1 MLQCPTCGRRYAAG
15 VGTCPEDGTPLQADV
30 TIADYIPTD
39 PLVGRVLDDKYR
51 LDERLGEGGMGT
63 VYRATHLLIDRP
75 VAIKVL
81 NMRFVEEEAARARF
95 RREARAAGRLRHQN
109 AVAVTDFGQTA
120 DGLVYIVMELL
131 EGRSL
136 REVLMLEAPLDVAR
150 AVSLML
156 QTAGAVAAAHEAG
169 IIHRDLKPGNIFIV
183 QRRNSPPVVKVL
195 DFGIAKLAAE
205 RAEDAETN
213 TLTQTGVMIGTPRY
227 MSPEQCDGAHL
238 TPASDVYSLGI
249 ILYEMLTGTTPFTGT
264 SPLAVAVQHSS
275 KPPPPP
281 RELRPTIPK
290 ALEALILRAL
300 AKRPEERPAD
310 AGEFRRELY
319 EVAQQLGLEHAAG
332 ASAPTFDVLREA
344 GTETP
349 SGRLVLSLERL
360 REQRAAAMRPRE
372 TTLLA
377 DTSGRAPA
385 DTDAIASAQTDSN
398 GVRPRAFTRLRIF
411 IKQQQKQ
418 HQIRRI
424 SPLVLAGAF
433 VLLMLLVG
441 VAAFIQPGFM
451 REPESMQATDGAP
464 PPVVTPTPEATPTP
478 TPTPNENENK
488 RHEERR
494 PARRS
499 SRPKKDSTVGTMM
512 KKLKKIFKNPF

>member
-1 MLQCPTCGRRYAAG
+1 MLECPTCGRRYAAG
-15 VGTCPEDGTPLQADV
+15 MGTCPEDGTPLQADV
-30 TIADYIPTD
+30 TVADYIPVD

-51 LDERLGEGGMGT
+51 LDARLGEGGMGT

-81 NMRFVEEEAARARF
+81 NMRFVEDEAAQARF

-109 AVAVTDFGQTA
+109 AVAVTDFGQTT

-156 QTAGAVAAAHEAG
+156 QTAAAVAAAHEAG

-183 QRRNSPPVVKVL
+183 QRRHAPPVVKVL

-205 RAEDAETN
+205 RAEDAELN

-238 TPASDVYSLGI
+238 TPAADVYSLGI

-275 KPPPPP
+275 KAPTPP
-281 RELRPTIPK
+281 RELRPVIPE
-290 ALEALILRAL
+290 ALEAIVLRAL
-300 AKRPEERPAD
+300 AKRPEARPAD

-319 EVAQQLGLEHAAG
+319 ATAQQLGLEHAAG
-332 ASAPTFDVLREA
+332 ANAPTLDVLREA

-360 REQRAAAMRPRE
+360 REQRAAAARPRE
-372 TTLLA
+372 TTLLT
-377 DTSGRAPA
+377 DTSGNAHA
-385 DTDAIASAQTDSN
+385 TTDQIVAAHTNSTSFH
-398 GVRPRAFTRLRIF
+398 PRAFTRLRIF
-411 IKQQQKQ
+411 IKQQQRQ
-418 HQIRRI
+418 HHIRRI
-424 SPLVLAGAF
+424 SPLVLASAF
-433 VLLMLLVG
+433 ILLMLLVG
-441 VAAFIQPGFM
+441 VAAFMQPGFM
-451 REPESMQATDGAP
+451 REPESVQATDGAP
-464 PPVVTPTPEATPTP
+464 PQPAPQPTATATPTP
-478 TPTPNENENK
+478 SPSPDEANK
-488 RHEERR
+488 KHEEKK
-494 PARRS
+494 PARRPN
-499 SRPKKDSTVGTMM
+499 RQRKDSTLGTVV